1 MDGAP
6 AHNALAETNSERFL
20 YLIQEYEP
28 FTFVMGSWAAI
39 ARQTYDFPHFGLFST
54 SFLRGWFAA
63 RGEGVYAAGRERGDL
78 DSVDFQNAIT
88 AVEPPSLG
96 ELRSRETRRL
106 LFYAR
111 AEPHAKRN
119 LFELGLIAL
128 SEAIE
133 RGIFGPE
140 WEFFGVGSVEGRSRI
155 ALPRGMHLDVLER
168 RAQVAYGRMLAE
180 HDVGLSLM
188 FTPHP
193 SLVPIEMAAAG
204 MLTVTN
210 TFETKT
216 AAALEAVSAN
226 MIAVEPTIE
235 GVVGGLGR
243 AVERAGDAD
252 ARIESARVDWPSD
265 WERSFDPAV
274 MARIDELLERCLP

>member
-1 MDGAP
+1 MEVAFARDDPTPLPVNPDDLFVATTWWTAHH

-54 SFLRGWFAA
+54 SFLRDWFAA

-128 SEAIE
+128 V
-133 RGIFGPE
+133 RGDRARDLRT
-140 WEFFGVGSVEGRSRI
+140 GVGVLRGR
-155 ALPRGMHLDVLER
+155 LGRGPQPDRAAARDASR
-168 RAQVAYGRMLAE
+168 RARAPRTGRLRAHARRARRRPLA
-180 HDVGLSLM
+180 DV
-188 FTPHP
+188 H
-193 SLVPIEMAAAG
+193 AASQPRTDRDGCGRDAHRHQH
-204 MLTVTN
+204 
-210 TFETKT
+210 
-216 AAALEAVSAN
+216 ASRPRRPPPWRPYP
-226 MIAVEPTIE
+226 PT
-235 GVVGGLGR
+235 
-243 AVERAGDAD
+243 
-252 ARIESARVDWPSD
+252 
-265 WERSFDPAV
+265 
-274 MARIDELLERCLP
+274 